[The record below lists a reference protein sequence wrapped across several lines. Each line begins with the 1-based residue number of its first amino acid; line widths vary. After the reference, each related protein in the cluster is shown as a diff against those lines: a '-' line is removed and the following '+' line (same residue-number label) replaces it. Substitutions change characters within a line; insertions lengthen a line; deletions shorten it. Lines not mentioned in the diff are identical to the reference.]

1 MRTKEHANKADE
13 HDAEPNDGDDEPHCP
28 SQGSATSNRRA
39 VHTGVQRFRRRINV
53 PFEFALAVRTSEFTG
68 GIVIEFNLLL
78 AMGAKNLNHI
88 ATKSSQGIFFFPTPS
103 KRIRIFMNGMP
114 VDLATGETMIQT
126 IGVIGAGQM
135 GNGIAQVAAC
145 AGYDVVMID
154 IKDEYVDKGLG
165 TIQFS
170 LGKLVSKERMTQED
184 ADAALARITTGTERS
199 MCADCDLV
207 VEAVP
212 EILSLKQE
220 IFTELDNLCK
230 PETILASNTSSIS
243 ITTIA
248 ASTQRPEKVIG
259 MHFMNPVPIMK
270 LVEII
275 NGADTSDATNSAVVE
290 AAEKMG
296 KTALSCND
304 APGFVSNRILCPMIN
319 EAILTLQE
327 GVAEP
332 EAIDGIMK
340 LGMNHPIGPLA
351 LSDLIGNDTVLH
363 IMNVLY
369 EGFGTEKYAPAPLL
383 VQMVEEGKLGRK
395 SGQGFYTY

>member
-1 MRTKEHANKADE
+1 
-13 HDAEPNDGDDEPHCP
+13 
-28 SQGSATSNRRA
+28 
-39 VHTGVQRFRRRINV
+39 
-53 PFEFALAVRTSEFTG
+53 
-68 GIVIEFNLLL
+68 
-78 AMGAKNLNHI
+78 
-88 ATKSSQGIFFFPTPS
+88 
-103 KRIRIFMNGMP
+103 
-114 VDLATGETMIQT
+114 
-126 IGVIGAGQM
+126 M

-154 IKDEYVDKGLG
+154 IKDEYVEKGLG

-170 LGKLVSKERMTQED
+170 LGKLVSKERMTQDD
-184 ADAALARITTGTERS
+184 ADAALARITTGTDRS
-199 MCADCDLV
+199 LCADCDLV

-220 IFTELDNLCK
+220 IFTELDSLCK

-248 ASTQRPEKVIG
+248 ASTNRPEKVIG

-275 NGADTSDATNSAVVE
+275 NGADTSEATNTAVVE
-290 AAEKMG
+290 AAETMG

-363 IMNVLY
+363 IMNVLH

>member
-1 MRTKEHANKADE
+1 MRSCWIQLGEY
-13 HDAEPNDGDDEPHCP
+13 
-28 SQGSATSNRRA
+28 
-39 VHTGVQRFRRRINV
+39 
-53 PFEFALAVRTSEFTG
+53 
-68 GIVIEFNLLL
+68 VIQ
-78 AMGAKNLNHI
+78 K
-88 ATKSSQGIFFFPTPS
+88 
-103 KRIRIFMNGMP
+103 
-114 VDLATGETMIQT
+114 

-145 AGYDVVMID
+145 AGYDVVMVD
-154 IKDEYVDKGLG
+154 IKDEYVEKGLG

-170 LGKLVSKERMTQED
+170 LGKLVSKERMSQED
-184 ADAALARITTGTERS
+184 ADAALGRIETGTDRQA
-199 MCADCDLV
+199 CAECDLV

-212 EILSLKQE
+212 EILELKTS
-220 IFTELDNLCK
+220 IFSELDSICK

-248 ASTQRPEKVIG
+248 ESTNRPDKVIG

-270 LVEII
+270 LVEVI
-275 NGADTSDATNSAVVE
+275 NGGQTSSETNSAVNE

-296 KTALSCND
+296 KIALSCND
-304 APGFVSNRILCPMIN
+304 APGFVSNRILCPMLN

-351 LSDLIGNDTVLH
+351 LSDLIGLDTVLH
-363 IMNVLY
+363 IMNVLH
-369 EGFGTEKYAPAPLL
+369 EGLGDDKYAPAPLL
-383 VQMVEEGKLGRK
+383 VSMVGDGKLGRK
-395 SGQGFYTY
+395 TGQGFYTY